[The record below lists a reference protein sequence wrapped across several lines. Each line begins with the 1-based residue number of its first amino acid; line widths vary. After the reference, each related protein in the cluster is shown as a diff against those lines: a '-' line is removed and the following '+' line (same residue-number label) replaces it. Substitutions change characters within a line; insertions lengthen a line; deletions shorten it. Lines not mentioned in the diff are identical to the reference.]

1 MFFLFQSIAAIS
13 DTLISNRPWSI
24 WHFWSSVLF
33 GFIYGIFNVIYVKGF
48 NGTST
53 HDPPNPYVYKTLNWH
68 EKPEEST
75 LFFMGSLVAY
85 MVFHLIFCLLAK
97 LRDVIYKKLFT
108 NKIHPEVE
116 LPTV

>member
-1 MFFLFQSIAAIS
+1 M
-13 DTLISNRPWSI
+13 
-24 WHFWSSVLF
+24 LF
-33 GFIYGIFNVIYVKGF
+33 GFIYGIFNVIYIKGF

-53 HDPPNPYVYKTLNWH
+53 HDPANPYVYSTLDWH
-68 EKPEEST
+68 QKPGKST

-97 LRDVIYKKLFT
+97 LRDVIYTKLFT